1 MNTKTEKNGN
11 IQMNRESGQY
21 QSYIKGIHRIGT
33 VIMIMLLILTFIPG
47 IYMCVVQD
55 AFPGAAPV
63 LGAFL
68 ALAAAEGWAWF
79 VEPAMYFPMLGVTGT
94 YMSYVAGNISNMRIP
109 AATAAQNVV
118 GAGVGT
124 LKSEIAGTM
133 GIISSIVVNFI
144 VLFIVI
150 FFGDI
155 LVKILPEII
164 QQSFNY
170 ALPAVYGTVVA
181 MLISRVRK

>member
-1 MNTKTEKNGN
+1 MESKAEINKSV
-11 IQMNRESGQY
+11 QMNRESGQY
-21 QSYIKGIHRIGT
+21 QSYIKGIHKIGT
-33 VIMIMLLILTFIPG
+33 IVMVLLLILTFIPG
-47 IYMCVVQD
+47 IYICIFHD
-55 AFPGAAPV
+55 AFPGIGPI

-109 AATAAQNVV
+109 AATAAQNAV
-118 GAGVGT
+118 GTKVGT
-124 LKSEIAGTM
+124 LESEIAGTM
-133 GIISSIVVNFI
+133 GIISSIVVNFV

-155 LVKILPEII
+155 LIKILPEII

-181 MLISRVRK
+181 MLISRVKK